1 MQYPDGSRR
10 EHFFEQN
17 PEKMKYDTLPLSHRS
32 AALEYVLRI
41 ARYARNSDDA
51 TRRVAFEAPTLLAS
65 DWPMAIEAARL
76 LNAETMLQ
84 EPFDRDDAF
93 AVHFLAGFARMC
105 GRSDAVVPLTQ
116 LADLMWTILDARAG
130 SAIAA

>member
-1 MQYPDGSRR
+1 
-10 EHFFEQN
+10 
-17 PEKMKYDTLPLSHRS
+17 MKHDTLPLSHRS
-32 AALEYVLRI
+32 AALVYVLRI

-51 TRRVAFEAPTLLAS
+51 TRRVAFESPTLLAS

-76 LNAETMLQ
+76 LSAEPMLQ

-105 GRSDAVVPLTQ
+105 GRSDAVAPLTQ
-116 LADLMWTILDARAG
+116 LAERMWTILDARVRR
-130 SAIAA
+130 AIAA